1 MLPKISI
8 IVSTSYATDNSVIQT
23 LDSIILQAFT
33 DFEIIVISDDSS
45 ANTIKTVDSYRHK
58 DERIKCVSKD
68 NNSVGCAQNVGLNVA
83 AGEYVLFCSA
93 GDYIPENAL
102 STMYHR
108 ARTRMAD
115 LVIGMQEIHY
125 MEEVFIPEAS
135 RELAEK
141 KDIDK
146 FDFILNQ
153 NLILENKLFKSSVI
167 EEHGLQFN
175 STKNGADAVF
185 VFSFIHGC
193 KRITGCPKV
202 VYIQNKKPFWH
213 KFSTDQ
219 IYDLNSLNNA
229 EKNFREIAE
238 IADKS
243 IAAEEERLSS
253 SDYSQ
258 MLRIERRN
266 MHERYRS
273 DLYRNFISLT
283 LLNEYYRYIWK
294 LTEPVLQKLKT
305 LLDKYKLNLFPTAWK
320 SIIDEHPDLRLQN
333 GMMSKEELCKQPL
346 LSILI
351 TDNVNKAR
359 VSDILQS
366 FYNQSFPAFEIYL
379 DSTLKAF
386 VPDALKECPNFHYIT
401 HEIFSESFHR
411 NALQMF
417 NAPHAL
423 FVEEDVIPSE
433 HTIRQ
438 MMLEIGN
445 YTFISAPV
453 LHMNINNETFHPL
466 ITQNTVY
473 VNDLNIVRLRSA
485 YNQLDWLSGNK
496 IFNVKVLRS
505 RIILFSDNYVH
516 DINRLYRNAKYIKT
530 TTTHF
535 FTTLTDKD
543 ILRNTKGFRV
553 RIGYKYKNRQ
563 ELKRIQ
569 RIEKENTRITTIKQK
584 FLHMRE
590 RNMRKWY
597 KALTVKYL
605 YPLQYKRMSRKPID
619 KSKVVIIVSTQKKL
633 TSATQHMAD
642 VLQKEG
648 YDVHVQCLLRLS
660 LRFRDKFKT
669 TMSLIADIATAKA
682 IFMDEANVEISRIKF
697 RPETCVVQLWHGCG
711 AFKKF
716 GYSTVDKIFGGDK
729 KQQDMYPPHQ
739 IYDLVTVSSP
749 EVIWAYE
756 EAMQLEGQNKVKAT
770 GISRTDV
777 FFDKT
782 YINKARERIYNLVP
796 TARSKKVILYA
807 PTFRGRVARA
817 TGPSRLDFEQL
828 FQSLSEE
835 YILLIKHHPLVKKLP
850 EIPTQYKNSFVF
862 DVTRTA
868 DIEDLICTADICISD
883 YSSLI
888 FEYSLFEKPMILF
901 AYDLDTYFDWRGFYY
916 DYFDMAP
923 GPVLFSTEE
932 IIDYIVHLDER
943 FDKEKVIRFR
953 EKFMA
958 SCDGHSTER
967 ILKEAGLNKQ
977 PVSLKI
983 PSVVGDTN

>member
-1 MLPKISI
+1 MLPKLSI
-8 IVSTSYATDNSVIQT
+8 IIPIFSATDNSIART
-23 LDSIILQAFT
+23 LDSIISQNFT
-33 DFEIIVISDDSS
+33 DFEIIVINDDSS
-45 ANTIKTVDSYRHK
+45 ANITKTVTSYCHK
-58 DERIKCVSKD
+58 DEHIKCVSND
-68 NNSVGCAQNVGLNVA
+68 NSSVGCMRNAGLDVA
-83 AGEYVLFCSA
+83 IGEYVLFCSS
-93 GDYIPENAL
+93 GDYFPEKAL
-102 STMYHR
+102 SAIYHR
-108 ARTRMAD
+108 AQTRMAD
-115 LVIGMQEIHY
+115 LVIGMQEVNY
-125 MEEVFIPEAS
+125 MEEVFIPESS

-146 FDFILNQ
+146 FDFILNK
-153 NLILENKLFKSSVI
+153 NLTLENKLFRRSVI
-167 EEHGLQFN
+167 DDLKLRFN
-175 STKNGADAVF
+175 STKNGSDAVF
-185 VFSFIHGC
+185 LFRFIHGC
-193 KRITGCPKV
+193 KRIAGCPKV
-202 VYIQNKKPFWH
+202 VYIKNKK
-213 KFSTDQ
+213 KFRFKSSMNQ
-219 IYDLNSLNNA
+219 ICDLNSLNDV
-229 EKNFREIAE
+229 EKNFDEIVKIVE
-238 IADKS
+238 QS
-243 IAAEEERLSS
+243 IVAAEEHLSS
-253 SDYSQ
+253 SECSQ
-258 MLRIERRN
+258 MLQIESRN
-266 MHERYRS
+266 LHERYRS
-273 DLYRNFISLT
+273 DLYKNFISLT
-283 LLNEYYRYIWK
+283 LLNECYRYIWK
-294 LTEPVLQKLKT
+294 LSDPVFQKLKT
-305 LLDKYKLNLFPTAWK
+305 LLEKYKLNLFPTAWE

-333 GMMSKEELCKQPL
+333 GIMSQEELCKQPL

-351 TDNVNKAR
+351 TNNVSKTY
-359 VSDILQS
+359 VPDILQS
-366 FYNQSFPAFEIYL
+366 FYNQSFPAFEIYI
-379 DSTLKAF
+379 DSTLKAL
-386 VPDALKECPNFHYIT
+386 VPNTLKSRPNLHYIA
-401 HEIFSESFHR
+401 HESSSEHFHQ

-417 NAPHAL
+417 NAPYAL
-423 FVEEDVIPSE
+423 FVEENVVPSE
-433 HTIRQ
+433 CTIRQ

-453 LHMNINNETFHPL
+453 LHMNIDNGTCQPL

-496 IFNVKVLRS
+496 IFNVKALRS

-516 DINRLYRNAKYIKT
+516 DINRLYKNAKYIKT
-530 TTTHF
+530 TSAHF
-535 FTTLTDKD
+535 ITTLTDKD

-553 RIGYKYKNRQ
+553 RMGYKHKNRQ
-563 ELKRIQ
+563 EQKRLQ
-569 RIEKENTRITTIKQK
+569 RIEKENTRITTINQT
-584 FLHMRE
+584 LIHIRE
-590 RNMRKWY
+590 RTMRKWY

-619 KSKVVIIVSTQKKL
+619 KNKVVIIVSTQKKL

-642 VLQKEG
+642 VLQSEG

-660 LRFRDKFKT
+660 LRFRDKFKR
-669 TMSLIADIATAKA
+669 TMALIADLTTAKA
-682 IFMDEANVEISRIKF
+682 IFMDEANIEISRIKF

-777 FFDKT
+777 FFDES
-782 YINKARERIYNLVP
+782 YINQARERIYNLVP
-796 TARSKKVILYA
+796 NARNKKVILYA

-817 TGPSRLDFEQL
+817 TGPNRLDYEQL

-916 DYFDMAP
+916 NYFEMAP

-932 IIDYIVHLDER
+932 ISDYIAHLDER
-943 FDKEKVIRFR
+943 FDKETVVHFR

-967 ILKEAGLNKQ
+967 ILKEAKLDKRLI
-977 PVSLKI
+977 LK
-983 PSVVGDTN
+983 